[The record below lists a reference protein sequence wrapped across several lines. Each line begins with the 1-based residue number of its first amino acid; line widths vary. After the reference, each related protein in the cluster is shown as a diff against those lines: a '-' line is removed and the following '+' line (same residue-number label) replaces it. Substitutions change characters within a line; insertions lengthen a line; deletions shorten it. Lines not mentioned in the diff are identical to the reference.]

1 MREGGRKSR
10 EKKEGKVDQRWGE
23 ERRIESRRRRRK
35 RRKRRMRRIER
46 RKRVKE
52 RGEQGREEIKRERGG

>member
-23 ERRIESRRRRRK
+23 EKENREKKEEESEGG
-35 RRKRRMRRIER
+35 M
-46 RKRVKE
+46 
-52 RGEQGREEIKRERGG
+52 EEIKRER